1 MKGSQ
6 SSSKWLVVAF
16 PLAAFGG
23 WEGDLGRNTTR
34 GRGWMLPWLIAVLAA
49 CGPEE
54 RAAAQRE
61 GNVAETAFTR
71 VLTRIQARADSI
83 DAIFQPLPLLRPR
96 QEAALR
102 RFDNDAQLVAARR
115 LGISANTARQ
125 AVERMV
131 ADGRMVRLADSTEH
145 WVVRKL
151 DHSSPYL
158 TRDGAAA
165 VREIAR
171 RFQQALASRTLP
183 AYRLEVTSALR
194 SAEDQSAL
202 RASNVNAAAG
212 ESTHQYGTTFDVAY
226 SAFAPPAEPI
236 LAPSLPEATWLEPHL
251 AWIAGTL
258 AETVAARRSRE
269 LMAILGNVLLE
280 MQGEGK
286 IMVTLERLQPVYHV
300 TVAMRY

>member
-1 MKGSQ
+1 VRR
-6 SSSKWLVVAF
+6 WL
-16 PLAAFGG
+16 
-23 WEGDLGRNTTR
+23 
-34 GRGWMLPWLIAVLAA
+34 LPWAVGVLAA

-54 RAAAQRE
+54 RAAAQR
-61 GNVAETAFTR
+61 GDAAAAESAFTR
-71 VLTRIQARADSI
+71 ELARIQARTDSI
-83 DAIFQPLPLLRPR
+83 DAIFQPLPLLRPQ
-96 QEAALR
+96 QESALR

-115 LGISANTARQ
+115 LGVPANTARST
-125 AVERMV
+125 VERMV

-165 VREIAR
+165 LREIAQ
-171 RFQQALASRTLP
+171 RFQRALAQHGLP

-194 SAEDQSAL
+194 SAEDQAAL
-202 RASNVNAAAG
+202 RSANVNAAAG

-226 SAFAPPAEPI
+226 SAFAPPTDPI
-236 LAPSLPEATWLEPHL
+236 VTPSLPEAAWLEPHL
-251 AWIAGTL
+251 AWLAGTL

-269 LMAILGNVLLE
+269 LMAILGSVLLE

-300 TVAMRY
+300 TVARRY

>member
-1 MKGSQ
+1 
-6 SSSKWLVVAF
+6 
-16 PLAAFGG
+16 
-23 WEGDLGRNTTR
+23 
-34 GRGWMLPWLIAVLAA
+34 MLPWLVAVLAA
-49 CGPEE
+49 CGAEE
-54 RAAAQRE
+54 PAAAQRDGSGVE
-61 GNVAETAFTR
+61 RA
-71 VLTRIQARADSI
+71 LTRELERIQTRLDSI
-83 DAIFQPLPLLRPR
+83 DAIFQPLPLLRPQ

-115 LGISANTARQ
+115 LGIPANTPRSALDRL
-125 AVERMV
+125 VTDR
-131 ADGRMVRLADSTEH
+131 RMVRVADSTEH

-158 TRDGAAA
+158 TRDAEAAL
-165 VREIAR
+165 REIAQA
-171 RFQQALASRTLP
+171 FQAALARHGLP
-183 AYRLEVTSALR
+183 AYRLELTSALR
-194 SAEDQSAL
+194 SAEDQASL

-226 SAFAPPAEPI
+226 SAFAPPP
-236 LAPSLPEATWLEPHL
+236 APVVWPSIPEAPWLEPHL
-251 AWIAGTL
+251 AWVAATL

-300 TVAMRY
+300 TVARSY

>member
-1 MKGSQ
+1 
-6 SSSKWLVVAF
+6 
-16 PLAAFGG
+16 
-23 WEGDLGRNTTR
+23 
-34 GRGWMLPWLIAVLAA
+34 MLPWLLAVLAA

-54 RAAAQRE
+54 RAAAQR
-61 GNVAETAFTR
+61 GSPAEAALTR
-71 VLTRIQARADSI
+71 ELSRIQARVDSI

-96 QEAALR
+96 QESALR

-115 LGISANTARQ
+115 FGVPANTARST
-125 AVERMV
+125 VERMV
-131 ADGRMVRLADSTEH
+131 ADGRVVRLADSTGH

-165 VREIAR
+165 LREIAQ
-171 RFQQALASRTLP
+171 RFQQALAREGLP

-194 SAEDQSAL
+194 SAEDQAAL
-202 RASNVNAAAG
+202 RAGNVNAVAG

-226 SAFAPPAEPI
+226 SAFAPPSEPV
-236 LAPSLPEATWLEPHL
+236 ARPSLPEARWLQPHL
-251 AWIAGTL
+251 VWIAATL

-269 LMAILGNVLLE
+269 LMAILGTVLLQ

-300 TVAMRY
+300 TVARRY

>member
-1 MKGSQ
+1 MTRKGSQ
-6 SSSKWLVVAF
+6 SKSRWLVVAF
-16 PLAAFGG
+16 L
-23 WEGDLGRNTTR
+23 
-34 GRGWMLPWLIAVLAA
+34 LAA
-49 CGPEE
+49 CGGREGDTG
-54 RAAAQRE
+54 ADTAQRE
-61 GNVAETAFTR
+61 GTAAETAFTR
-71 VLTRIQARADSI
+71 EFARIQARADSI
-83 DAIFQPLPLLRPR
+83 DAIFQPLPLLRPQ

-115 LGISANTARQ
+115 LGIPASTPRQ

-131 ADGRMVRLADSTEH
+131 ADGRMVRLTDSTDH

-165 VREIAR
+165 LREIAQ
-171 RFQQALASRTLP
+171 RFQQALARRGLP

-194 SAEDQSAL
+194 SAEDQAAL
-202 RASNVNAAAG
+202 RTDNVNAAAG

-226 SAFAPPAEPI
+226 SAFAPPAEPV
-236 LAPSLPEATWLEPHL
+236 LAPALPEAAWLEPHL
-251 AWIAGTL
+251 VWVAGTL

-280 MQGEGK
+280 IQGEGK
-286 IMVTLERLQPVYHV
+286 IMVTLERLQPVYHM
-300 TVAMRY
+300 TVARRN

>member
-1 MKGSQ
+1 
-6 SSSKWLVVAF
+6 
-16 PLAAFGG
+16 
-23 WEGDLGRNTTR
+23 
-34 GRGWMLPWLIAVLAA
+34 MLPWLIALLAA

-54 RAAAQRE
+54 RAAAQR
-61 GNVAETAFTR
+61 GGTAAETAFTR
-71 VLTRIQARADSI
+71 EVARIQARADSI
-83 DAIFQPLPLLRPR
+83 DAIFQPLPLLRPQ

-115 LGISANTARQ
+115 LGIPANTARQ

-165 VREIAR
+165 VREVAQ
-171 RFQQALASRTLP
+171 RFQRALASRGLP

-194 SAEDQSAL
+194 SAEDQAAL
-202 RASNVNAAAG
+202 RTDNVNAAAG
-212 ESTHQYGTTFDVAY
+212 ESTHQYGTTFDIAY
-226 SAFAPPAEPI
+226 SAFAPPARPI
-236 LAPSLPEATWLEPHL
+236 VAPSLPEARWLEPHL
-251 AWIAGTL
+251 AWVAATL

-280 MQGEGK
+280 IQGEGK

-300 TVAMRY
+300 TVARRY